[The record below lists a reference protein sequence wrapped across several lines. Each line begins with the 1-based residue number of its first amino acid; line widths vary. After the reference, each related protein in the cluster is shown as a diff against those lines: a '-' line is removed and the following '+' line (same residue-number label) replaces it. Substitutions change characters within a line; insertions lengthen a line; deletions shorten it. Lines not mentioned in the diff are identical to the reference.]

1 MIDNFA
7 KFNDDRNPLLKQTF
21 VIAIAGASGSGKSSL
36 ARTAK
41 NRLGDWYKVVV
52 IAEDAY
58 YRGQSQ
64 LSAEQRDQTNYD
76 HPDAIEE
83 SLLVK
88 HLSELKAGRAVEVPV
103 YDYTAHDR
111 SDETIST
118 GPCEIL
124 IVEGILL
131 LHREAVRNV
140 VDLSVFVDVPES
152 VCIERRIK
160 RDVAKR
166 GRSRKSVLDQYE
178 TSVGPMFR
186 QFVQPSMAHADLV
199 LEHETDEPALEK
211 LMVTVKDRLFGG

>member
-1 MIDNFA
+1 M
-7 KFNDDRNPLLKQTF
+7 LKQTF

-41 NRLGDWYKVVV
+41 KQLGDWYKVVV

-64 LSAEQRDQTNYD
+64 LDAKQRDQTNYD

-88 HLSELKAGRAVEVPV
+88 HLVELKAGRAVEVPV
-103 YDYTAHDR
+103 YDYTVHDR
-111 SDETIST
+111 SDETIIAE
-118 GPCEIL
+118 PCEIL

-131 LHREAVRNV
+131 LHREAVRDV
-140 VDLSVFVDVPES
+140 VDLSVFVDVPEE
-152 VCIERRIK
+152 VCLERRIS

-166 GRSRKSVLDQYE
+166 GRTRESVVAQYE
-178 TSVGPMFR
+178 LTVGPMYH
-186 QFVQPSMAHADLV
+186 QFGQPSKAHADLV
-199 LEHETDEPALEK
+199 LENETGESAIEK
-211 LMVTVKDRLFGG
+211 LLLSVKDRILVD

>member
-1 MIDNFA
+1 M
-7 KFNDDRNPLLKQTF
+7 LKQTF

-41 NRLGDWYKVVV
+41 KQLGDWYKVVV

-64 LSAEQRDQTNYD
+64 LDAKQRDQTNYD

-88 HLSELKAGRAVEVPV
+88 HLVELKAGRAVEVPV
-103 YDYTAHDR
+103 YDYTVHDR
-111 SDETIST
+111 SDETIIAE
-118 GPCEIL
+118 PCEIL

-131 LHREAVRNV
+131 LHREAVRDV
-140 VDLSVFVDVPES
+140 VDLSVFVDVPEE
-152 VCIERRIK
+152 VCLERRIS

-166 GRSRKSVLDQYE
+166 GRTRESVVAQYE
-178 TSVGPMFR
+178 LTVGPMYH
-186 QFVQPSMAHADLV
+186 QFVQPSKAHADLV
-199 LEHETDEPALEK
+199 LENETGESAIEK
-211 LMVTVKDRLFGG
+211 LLLSVKDRILVD